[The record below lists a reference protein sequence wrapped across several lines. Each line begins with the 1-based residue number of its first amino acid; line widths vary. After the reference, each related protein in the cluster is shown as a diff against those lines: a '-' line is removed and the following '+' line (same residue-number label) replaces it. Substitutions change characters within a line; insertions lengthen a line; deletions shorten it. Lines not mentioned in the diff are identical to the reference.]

1 MEVFWKFCSIDRP
14 RFGLVGA
21 ERGHFIPDRR
31 LEQMP
36 LLEIVERSLFS
47 RSANLRIRV

>member
-1 MEVFWKFCSIDRP
+1 MPAGEPARAFARTEN
-14 RFGLVGA
+14 VGA

-36 LLEIVERSLFS
+36 LLEIVERLPDLLK
-47 RSANLRIRV
+47 SADQVI